1 MPSVSAISR
10 PVGTSALATPVNSGV
25 LTGAMSAT
33 GSKKARLLSSAIT
46 EVALYPPVKSFLEG
60 QGYVVRAEV
69 RGCDVVACRGN
80 EEPVIVELKV
90 RLTLP
95 LFLQGIDRLALSPR
109 VYLAVPRPTA
119 RTRGMRPDAKK
130 VRKLCRRVGL
140 GLMVIGSRGSVEVIE
155 DPVPYQPR
163 QSKRQ
168 SALLLGEF
176 ERRRGD
182 FNIGGSTRT
191 PIVTAYRQDA
201 LRCIRVLASGPM
213 QLAKLRVLSGV
224 AGAGP
229 ILRRNVYGWFDR
241 IERGTYGLTVAG
253 EGALSRFAQ
262 AIAALDEPAGS
273 QLDQVVYSQRNDPE
287 SSPSEG
293 SAP

>member
-1 MPSVSAISR
+1 LPSVSAISGR
-10 PVGTSALATPVNSGV
+10 VRTSILATPVKSGV
-25 LTGAMSAT
+25 LACAMSAT
-33 GSKKARLLSSAIT
+33 VSKKVRLLSNAIT
-46 EVALYPPVKSFLEG
+46 EVVLYPPVKSFLER
-60 QGYVVRAEV
+60 QGYVVRGEV
-69 RGCDVVACRGN
+69 RGCDLVARRGN
-80 EEPVIVELKV
+80 EEPVIVELKL
-90 RLTLP
+90 RFTLS
-95 LFLQGIDRLALSPR
+95 LLLQGIDRLALSPR
-109 VYLAVPRPTA
+109 VYLAVPRPPA
-119 RTRGMRPDAKK
+119 RTRGVRPDAKQ

-140 GLMVIGSRGSVEVIE
+140 GLMVIGSRGSVAVIE

-182 FNIGGSTRT
+182 FNIGGSNRT

-213 QLAKLRVLSGV
+213 QLAKLRVISGV
-224 AGAGP
+224 AAAGP

-253 EGALSRFAQ
+253 EQALSRFAQ

-273 QLDQVVYSQRNDPE
+273 QLEQIVQS
-287 SSPSEG
+287 
-293 SAP
+293 